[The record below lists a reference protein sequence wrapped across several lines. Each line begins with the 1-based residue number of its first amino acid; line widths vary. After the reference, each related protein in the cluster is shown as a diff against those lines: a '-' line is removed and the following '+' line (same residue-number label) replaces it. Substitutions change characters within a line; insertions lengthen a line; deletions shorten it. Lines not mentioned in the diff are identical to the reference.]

1 MELTIVLLL
10 SGVIYCIDGTR
21 VDQTTLVDVLFSTFN
36 VRINNPGQC
45 CNMPITCKLR
55 FMYFLDI
62 LRNNLIEY
70 RRR

>member
-36 VRINNPGQC
+36 VRINNPEQC
-45 CNMPITCKLR
+45 HHTLINRKLR
-55 FMYFLDI
+55 DAFS
-62 LRNNLIEY
+62 
-70 RRR
+70 